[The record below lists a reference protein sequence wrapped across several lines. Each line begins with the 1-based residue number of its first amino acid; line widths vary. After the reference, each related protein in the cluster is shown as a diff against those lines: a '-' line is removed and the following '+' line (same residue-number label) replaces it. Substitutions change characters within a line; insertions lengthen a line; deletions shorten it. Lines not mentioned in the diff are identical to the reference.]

1 MKSQASTTL
10 IRTTLTRRARAFR
23 LGAALLLVLLP
34 LLSASAR
41 VHHNDAWARQQFA
54 KAERM
59 REALNGRPVGERTRR
74 EYQRVI
80 DSYRRVYFGSP
91 ASSKADP
98 SVVATA
104 ELMVEMGRR
113 FDDNKILRGAIEQ
126 YRFLRKEYPGSKYRF
141 AALFTIGEIYK
152 DDLHQP
158 EEARTTFTD
167 FVQRYPRNRLADDAR
182 AAVKE
187 IDAEA
192 AEKER
197 VAEKAARK
205 RRSNVGTSVG
215 TSAGASGASAGSS
228 SDGAA
233 ESADARRSALPR
245 VTGVRHW
252 STPDYTRVAIDVER
266 EVKFGSQR
274 ISHPDRIFFDLRD
287 TTLASTLVGKTFD
300 VDDGFLKKIRVA
312 EFQPGRTRIV
322 LEVDNLAS
330 YDAFLLPDPYR
341 LIIDIHG
348 KDIHGKQKRA
358 MTATAETASAAGH
371 SAQGTDATVSAG
383 SGDDSSGA
391 AASPGGVSKSDR
403 RKAQP
408 DSDTNAVGPREPGLV
423 EMDLPP
429 GDGSGNGVIKTT
441 VAVKGSNRRI
451 PKTIVAA
458 EVDPKVDANV
468 YADDT
473 APSTV
478 ASLEHENLHPEVT
491 TGQGGN
497 ISDADEAR
505 PTKSDSRSSASSSS
519 VSASSSSHR
528 KKSRYAATTAA
539 SDAADRHSYDS
550 RSDIHLNSREARP
563 TAAGDRSLTRVLGL
577 KIGKIVIDAGHGGHD
592 TGTIG
597 PNGLMEKDVVLDV
610 AKRLGRLLEARLGA
624 EVIYTRRDDTFIP
637 LETRT
642 AIANRERADLF
653 ISIHANSSRD
663 SDARGVETYYLNF
676 TSSPE
681 ALEVAA
687 RENAVSEKSIYE
699 LQDLVKKIA
708 LKEKIEESREFA
720 GDVQESLYGGLA
732 LNNAHLR
739 NRGVKKAPFIVL
751 IGANMPSI
759 LAEISFVSN
768 PADERKLETSEHRQR
783 IAESLYR
790 GVSKYVSGLSGVK
803 VASKFDKQGQ

>member
-1 MKSQASTTL
+1 MKTQASTTL
-10 IRTTLTRRARAFR
+10 TRGPRALR
-23 LGAALLLVLLP
+23 LGAALLLALLP
-34 LLSASAR
+34 LATASAR
-41 VHHNDAWARQQFA
+41 VHHSDAWARQQFA
-54 KAERM
+54 KAERI

-91 ASSKADP
+91 SSSKADP

-104 ELMVEMGRR
+104 ELMIEMGRR
-113 FDDNKILRGAIEQ
+113 FDDNKILRGAVEQ

-141 AALFTIGEIYK
+141 DALFTIGEIYK
-152 DDLHQP
+152 DDLNDP
-158 EEARTTFTD
+158 EEARTIFED
-167 FVQRYPRNRLADDAR
+167 FLHRYPRNRLADDAR
-182 AAVKE
+182 AAMKE
-187 IDAEA
+187 IDADA
-192 AEKER
+192 DAMER
-197 VAEKAARK
+197 TAQKAARK
-205 RRSNVGTSVG
+205 QQR
-215 TSAGASGASAGSS
+215 S
-228 SDGAA
+228 SDVSGNVSGTGANSNSDA
-233 ESADARRSALPR
+233 TEFVSAASARRSALPR

-252 STPDYTRVAIDVER
+252 STPDYTRVAIDVEQ

-287 TTLASTLVGKTFD
+287 TKLASTLVGKTFD

-322 LEVDNLAS
+322 LEVDDLAR

-348 KDIHGKQKRA
+348 KDNYAKQSRA
-358 MTATAETASAAGH
+358 TGILKTDVGRTDVIKTDTPSVKGRPVPPTTTTASAE
-371 SAQGTDATVSAG
+371 
-383 SGDDSSGA
+383 SGDDSSE
-391 AASPGGVSKSDR
+391 PVSSSGDSKPDE
-403 RKAQP
+403 RKAQQDKDAIRFSKSEPVETDIPAEDVSADSKP
-408 DSDTNAVGPREPGLV
+408 DSANPA
-423 EMDLPP
+423 
-429 GDGSGNGVIKTT
+429 SGIGVIKTT
-441 VAVKGSNRRI
+441 VAVKGSNRKI
-451 PKTIVAA
+451 PKTIVEA
-458 EVDPKVDANV
+458 EDR
-468 YADDT
+468 

-478 ASLEHENLHPEVT
+478 ATLKQEKLRPEVT
-491 TGQGGN
+491 
-497 ISDADEAR
+497 
-505 PTKSDSRSSASSSS
+505 SSSS
-519 VSASSSSHR
+519 LRR
-528 KKSRYAATTAA
+528 KKPHSATAA
-539 SDAADRHSYDS
+539 PDTADLRPET
-550 RSDIHLNSREARP
+550 REARP
-563 TAAGDRSLTRVLGL
+563 TAAGDRSLIRALGL

-597 PNGLMEKDVVLDV
+597 PNGLLEKDVVLDV

-624 EVIYTRRDDTFIP
+624 EVIYTRQDDTFIP

-687 RENAVSEKSIYE
+687 RENAVSEKSIHE

-732 LNNAHLR
+732 LNTAGIR
-739 NRGVKKAPFIVL
+739 DRGIKKAPFIVL

-768 PADERKLETSEHRQR
+768 PTDERKLETSEHRQR

-803 VASKFDKQGQ
+803 VASKIEKPEGQ